1 MCGGYRIYMISGSG
15 HHFKRKKKKER
26 LLWEISNIHDNRV
39 ISKERK
45 KIERIL
51 WGILNIHDIRMGA
64 SFQKKER
71 KKKERILWEISN
83 IHDIRLGASFHAGC
97 SYYSLPGDRKHYS
110 GDYHRRNISMKEM
123 SYPRCFFL
131 VA

>member
-1 MCGGYRIYMISGSG
+1 MISGSG

-26 LLWEISNIHDNRV
+26 ILWEISNIHDNRV

-45 KIERIL
+45 KMERIL

-71 KKKERILWEISN
+71 KKGK
-83 IHDIRLGASFHAGC
+83 DIV
-97 SYYSLPGDRKHYS
+97 GDIEYT
-110 GDYHRRNISMKEM
+110 
-123 SYPRCFFL
+123 
-131 VA
+131 